1 MIVIGYQGIGKS
13 SLAGRANGC
22 IDLESGNF
30 WHNGVR
36 PDDWYIYYCNI
47 AQHLSKQGFTVFTS
61 SHEVV
66 RNYLKENCKKEE
78 VYLVFPSIE
87 LKDEWIQKLKDRYKQ
102 TGLEKDYKA
111 LKNAED
117 RYEENIEELKNSG
130 FAYYEI
136 DSMDYNLKNIL
147 VGILSDMMHK

>member
-13 SLAGRANGC
+13 SLAGRDSGC

-30 WHNGVR
+30 WHDGVR

-47 AQHLSKQGFTVFTS
+47 AEHLSKQGFTVFTS

-66 RNYLKENCKKEE
+66 RNYLKENCKED
-78 VYLVFPSIE
+78 VYVIFPSLA
-87 LKDEWIQKLKDRYKQ
+87 LKDEWIKKLKDRYRQ
-102 TGLEKDYKA
+102 TGLDKDYKA

-130 FAYYEI
+130 FTYCEI

-147 VGILSDMMHK
+147 VDILSDMMCK